1 MKFIGLINNLD
12 LLVFGRLLVW
22 SIDGSA
28 ISFLL
33 PDGDLEENSSLQHL
47 GIICLFRE
55 WHSNHAFLR
64 HSDDWPFSIF
74 QAIYS
79 CISYL
84 EVLF

>member
-55 WHSNHAFLR
+55 
-64 HSDDWPFSIF
+64 
-74 QAIYS
+74 
-79 CISYL
+79 
-84 EVLF
+84 